1 MVMTRSE
8 SRRGFCILASAVFLV
23 CAMGR
28 AQSTGN
34 SQPQATAPS
43 TTPSEGVEGAKKL
56 MAQQLT
62 WDVSSTTG
70 AKLIAKERSRAKEG
84 QGTVIRYDLLTEG
97 LPHDQHYTLVT
108 WPLNGAIT
116 PVEGG
121 ISLTED
127 GHLICTG
134 KTKADCAPSRPDADP
149 IIDLALTAAK
159 GEPKRFGLISDDQK
173 WKALT
178 TLVAFPDVGV
188 DGGCTLEMLR
198 ITPDADA
205 VMIRGKG
212 FPPSTALP
220 MTSDSAGEIV
230 SATWQVNDK
239 GELIS
244 LVMPVVR
251 GKTEG
256 QTTVRVKSLDCAP
269 HVIFRW
275 GRGSSRPE

>member
-1 MVMTRSE
+1 MLGE
-8 SRRGFCILASAVFLV
+8 SRMALCGSTLAMFLV
-23 CAMGR
+23 C
-28 AQSTGN
+28 STGLAQN
-34 SQPQATAPS
+34 TANPPQPPNAPPMTAAAQ
-43 TTPSEGVEGAKKL
+43 GVEGAKKL
-56 MAQQLT
+56 MTQQLA

-70 AKLIAKERSRAKEG
+70 AKLIAKERSRAKGE
-84 QGTVIRYDLLTEG
+84 QATVIRYDLITQG
-97 LPHDQHYTLVT
+97 LPRDQHYTLVT

-127 GHLICTG
+127 GRLICTG

-159 GEPKRFGLISDDQK
+159 GEPKRFGVISDDQK

-178 TLVAFPDVGV
+178 TLVAFPDVGT
-188 DGGCTLEMLR
+188 DGGCTLEALR
-198 ITPDADA
+198 VTPEAEA
-205 VMIRGKG
+205 MMVRGKG
-212 FPPSTALP
+212 FTPRLTVP

-230 SATWQVNDK
+230 TGSWQINEK

-244 LVMPVVR
+244 LVMPAVR

-256 QTTVRVKSLDCAP
+256 QATIRVKAPECAP
-269 HVIFRW
+269 QVVFRW
-275 GRGSSRPE
+275 GKGSSHPE